1 MVFDKLQ
8 FFRRS
13 FIYGIEA
20 AEKMFSVLELLKLAF
35 QIPLL
40 ILRLK
45 IEKIILDRPCDTSAL
60 LPEQSVLEDFC
71 NIHVMVSETV
81 LYVPDH
87 ILRVMLEITG
97 IKVTSQS
104 PRRVIYP
111 HVRPSVSS
119 QYGGIAQDPFES
131 DFPAAP

>member
-60 LPEQSVLEDFC
+60 LPEQSVLEDFW

-87 ILRVMLEITG
+87 IFRVILEITG
-97 IKVTSQS
+97 IKIPSQS
-104 PRRVIYP
+104 SWHVIHP

-119 QYGGIAQDPFES
+119 
-131 DFPAAP
+131 

>member
-20 AEKMFSVLELLKLAF
+20 AEKMFSVLEL
-35 QIPLL
+35 
-40 ILRLK
+40 
-45 IEKIILDRPCDTSAL
+45 DRSCDASVL
-60 LPEQSVLEDFC
+60 LPEQSVLEDFW

-87 ILRVMLEITG
+87 IFRVILEITG
-97 IKVTSQS
+97 IKIPSQS
-104 PRRVIYP
+104 SWRVIHP

-119 QYGGIAQDPFES
+119 
-131 DFPAAP
+131 